1 MTVLRFIFKQNT
13 STLGMGLVSDQIEEK
28 VPTKIKFN
36 FALGNFANSF
46 LNGFVFGNLTFYY
59 TEKLGA
65 NPDQIAWAWIL
76 FMVWNVI
83 NDPIASYI
91 IDNTRTKHGRR
102 IPYIRWG
109 SFIYGACFIF
119 CWFPIASVGNQ
130 IGLFWNFL
138 AALFLLDTCFTF
150 VGCCFYSLP
159 NEIAVTA
166 KERASLT
173 VYNVVAGFVNSAIG
187 LVIPI
192 FLLTGQTGIHPL
204 FKPLM
209 IGMGVL
215 STGLLF
221 LSSFFIKENMFAQ
234 MQPQEGFW
242 EGIKLTFKNKP
253 FWRFE
258 ISSFS
263 FSFIFPILS
272 TGILYY
278 IDYVIEITDIVGYAF
293 LATLFFG
300 IIFGLFFGVWIVK
313 KLKPKRTLI
322 LVEYILAGACI
333 VLFLVGRFVLI
344 SAVPFL
350 LIGIGFTGGSVA
362 TAVVT
367 GDCIDN
373 DELITGKRREAVYGG
388 VNALVVKPPL
398 SIANWLFLVIIQA
411 FGFRSPIE
419 NVSTGELFQFTQS
432 ELAKTGILFAIFL
445 IPAIL
450 LIISAISMR
459 KYNLD
464 GSEWDEKKAEI
475 MRIHKEKE
483 RKYLESLRK
492 KN

>member
-1 MTVLRFIFKQNT
+1 MSFESSV
-13 STLGMGLVSDQIEEK
+13 VEEK
-28 VPTKIKFN
+28 VPAKVKFN
-36 FALGNFANSF
+36 YALGNFANSF
-46 LNGFVFGNLTFYY
+46 LNGFVFGNLTFFY

-65 NPDQIAWAWIL
+65 DPGQIGLAWIL

-91 IDNTRTKHGRR
+91 IDNTRTKLGRR

-119 CWFPIASVGNQ
+119 CWFPIAAVGNE

-173 VYNVVAGFVNSAIG
+173 VYNVVAGFLNSGIG

-192 FLLTGQTGIHPL
+192 FLLAGQTGIHPL

-209 IGMGVL
+209 IGMGIL

-253 FWRFE
+253 FWWFE

-263 FSFIFPILS
+263 FSFIFPIIS

-278 IDYVIEITDIVGYAF
+278 IDYVIEITNVAGYAF
-293 LATLFFG
+293 LGALFFG
-300 IIFGLFFGVWIVK
+300 IIFGLLFGVWIVK

-322 LVEYILAGACI
+322 LVEWLMAGAFVI
-333 VLFLVGRFVLI
+333 LFFVGRNVLV
-344 SAVPFL
+344 SALPFL
-350 LIGIGFTGGSVA
+350 LVGIGFTGGNIAV
-362 TAVVT
+362 AVVT
-367 GDCIDN
+367 GDSIDN
-373 DELITGKRREAVYGG
+373 DELITGYRREAVYGG

-398 SIANWLFLVIIQA
+398 SIANWFFLFLIQA
-411 FGFRSPIE
+411 FGFRSPFE
-419 NVSTGELFQFTQS
+419 VNGVVYQLSQS

-450 LIISAISMR
+450 LIISAITMR

-464 GSEWDEKKAEI
+464 GPEWDKKKAEI
-475 MRIHKEKE
+475 MRMHKEKE
-483 RKYLESLRK
+483 KKYLESLGKERK
-492 KN
+492 SN